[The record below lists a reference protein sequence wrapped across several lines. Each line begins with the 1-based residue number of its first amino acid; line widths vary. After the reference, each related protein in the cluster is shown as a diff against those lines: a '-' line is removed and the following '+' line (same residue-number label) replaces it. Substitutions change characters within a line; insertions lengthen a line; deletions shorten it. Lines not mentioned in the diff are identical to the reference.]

1 MLKEKGRER
10 ERTRERGMTNSSLR
24 SALRSFCLPFSQAIC
39 ERAGKDRE
47 RGEMGRKPEKKRGW
61 REGILV
67 KGWGMS
73 VG

>member
-1 MLKEKGRER
+1 M
-10 ERTRERGMTNSSLR
+10 
-24 SALRSFCLPFSQAIC
+24 RSFCLPFSQAIC